1 MQCLKLIKKHELGSI
16 KWVNVHYSSPLH
28 PRPAEGY
35 LFFRAYMIV
44 YIIKRIACLICNLQE
59 DVCFIIKSWS
69 RLILECAYM
78 ILKIYL
84 HLHMQTQKK
93 SLRLTCRQFWNIFS
107 LCSSNIC
114 AESFAQQ
121 VANQKPYFMWR
132 HSERKHFHKAVHIDK
147 SQVPFNALTKKGQLI
162 TVCLRATCK
171 DINQISL
178 ENMSKEEC
186 SPPNL
191 HF

>member
-1 MQCLKLIKKHELGSI
+1 M
-16 KWVNVHYSSPLH
+16 
-28 PRPAEGY
+28 
-35 LFFRAYMIV
+35 
-44 YIIKRIACLICNLQE
+44 
-59 DVCFIIKSWS
+59 CFIIKSWS

-93 SLRLTCRQFWNIFS
+93 SLRLTCHQFWNILS

-121 VANQKPYFMWR
+121 VANRKPYFMWR

-162 TVCLRATCK
+162 TVCLRAICK
-171 DINQISL
+171 DVNQISL

-191 HF
+191 HWPEHQIYKLRKELLTKFWEIT

>member
-1 MQCLKLIKKHELGSI
+1 MLTWYLK
-16 KWVNVHYSSPLH
+16 
-28 PRPAEGY
+28 
-35 LFFRAYMIV
+35 
-44 YIIKRIACLICNLQE
+44 YICIYICKNKRNLSGWL
-59 DVCFIIKSWS
+59 VISF
-69 RLILECAYM
+69 
-78 ILKIYL
+78 
-84 HLHMQTQKK
+84 H
-93 SLRLTCRQFWNIFS
+93 WNIFS

-121 VANQKPYFMWR
+121 VANQKPYFMRR
-132 HSERKHFHKAVHIDK
+132 HCERKHFHKAVHIDK

-191 HF
+191 NWQEHQIYKLRKELWTKFWEIT

>member
-1 MQCLKLIKKHELGSI
+1 
-16 KWVNVHYSSPLH
+16 
-28 PRPAEGY
+28 
-35 LFFRAYMIV
+35 MI
-44 YIIKRIACLICNLQE
+44 R
-59 DVCFIIKSWS
+59 D
-69 RLILECAYM
+69 ILEE
-78 ILKIYL
+78 
-84 HLHMQTQKK
+84 
-93 SLRLTCRQFWNIFS
+93 NIF
-107 LCSSNIC
+107 L
-114 AESFAQQ
+114 E
-121 VANQKPYFMWR
+121 
-132 HSERKHFHKAVHIDK
+132 AVHIDK

>member
-1 MQCLKLIKKHELGSI
+1 MSTTLHLCILGQQKDVS
-16 KWVNVHYSSPLH
+16 
-28 PRPAEGY
+28 
-35 LFFRAYMIV
+35 FFRVYMIV

-59 DVCFIIKSWS
+59 HVCFIIKSWN

-84 HLHMQTQKK
+84 HLHMQTWKK
-93 SLRLTCRQFWNIFS
+93 SLGLTCHQFWNIPS

-121 VANQKPYFMWR
+121 VANQKPYFMRR
-132 HSERKHFHKAVHIDK
+132 HYERKQFHKAVHIDK
-147 SQVPFNALTKKGQLI
+147 SQIPFNALTKKGQLI

-191 HF
+191 NF